1 VRFENRPGHNVLYRV
16 PAAKFPGRVLRRY
29 YTGQM
34 VVAQNNE
41 LRDMM
46 TEIRLIRDDG
56 THTKMNGLP
65 FLTDTDLASPQDLEP
80 VTITYVAPKKYP
92 TGTLTFEHTF
102 PDNGKFIGIVTVK
115 DAHGQTYVSQFP
127 FSVGQPL
134 GKSIGMYGL
143 VGGAMIVA
151 LFSFWQYNRRQPSAL
166 PKNPA

>member
-1 VRFENRPGHNVLYRV
+1 
-16 PAAKFPGRVLRRY
+16 
-29 YTGQM
+29 
-34 VVAQNNE
+34 
-41 LRDMM
+41 
-46 TEIRLIRDDG
+46 
-56 THTKMNGLP
+56 
-65 FLTDTDLASPQDLEP
+65 LTDAELASPQVLEP

-115 DAHGQTYVSQFP
+115 DGHGKTYVSQFP

-143 VGGAMIVA
+143 MVGVLMVA
-151 LFSFWQYNRRQPSAL
+151 LLSLWQYSRRQPSAL